1 MASHDP
7 DINVV
12 GRKVF
17 LLTVGSALAFAAA
30 AYLLI

>member
-1 MASHDP
+1 MAGADP

-17 LLTVGSALAFAAA
+17 MWTVLSALAFALS